1 MSGKYKRLG
10 YNTILVFIGNLGSK
24 LIGFIMLPFYTAWL
38 SVADYGVT
46 DIITIYTTLLLSI
59 VSCCIADAIFIFPN
73 GEKKE
78 KQKEYFSSGVF
89 FLLVSLLILF
99 PFFYI
104 ANMYFLYSGSS
115 NSFSQYVWEIYW
127 MIAATFAQQYMLQ
140 FSRGIGKIK
149 IYAISGIVLTAF
161 TAGLAFLLVPKYG
174 VNGFIISQI
183 LAFTIA
189 ASYTFIFSG
198 AYSFLFASSIKMEA
212 CREMLHYSMP
222 LIPNGIMWWL
232 VSAINRPIIEYYS
245 DMESVGIF
253 AVANRFPSLVSI
265 IFTVFLYSWQV
276 SVIDEFKKEGYKEF
290 YNNVLRLVFLLITIF
305 SCGLAIFSESLVS
318 IMLDDK
324 FIEAWKLIPILSL
337 AILFSSLS
345 GFVGAN
351 FSATR
356 ESKLYFYSSI
366 WGAAASVVFSFALI
380 PTLHLY
386 GAALAVVLS
395 HAVSAISRIKYSW
408 KHVHITQPYVY
419 GIMLL
424 INVLVIFTVLYIDD
438 LLIRV
443 LVLVFL
449 FVALLVANIS
459 IISEAKVGYHLLINR
474 FHKGKK

>member
-1 MSGKYKRLG
+1 VSGKYKRLG

-46 DIITIYTTLLLSI
+46 DIITIYSTLLLSI

-73 GEKKE
+73 GEKKQ

-89 FLLVSLLILF
+89 FLLVSLLVLF
-99 PFFYI
+99 ALFYL
-104 ANMYFLYSGSS
+104 ANMYFLNSGSS

-127 MIAATFAQQYMLQ
+127 MIVATFAQQYMLQ

-149 IYAISGIVLTAF
+149 IYAISGVVLTAF
-161 TAGLAFLLVPKYG
+161 TAGLAFLLIPKYG
-174 VNGFIISQI
+174 VNGFILSQI

-198 AYSFLFASSIKMEA
+198 AYSYLTVSSIKLKA

-232 VSAINRPIIEYYS
+232 VSALNRPIIEHYS

-265 IFTVFLYSWQV
+265 IFTVFMYSWQV
-276 SVIDEFKKEGYKEF
+276 SVIEEFKKEGYKEF
-290 YNNVLRLVFLLITIF
+290 YNNVLRVIFLLLTLC
-305 SCGLAIFSESLVS
+305 SCFLAIFSESLVT

-324 FIEAWKLIPILSL
+324 FIEAWKLIPILSV

-366 WGAAASVVFSFALI
+366 WGAVASVVFSFALI

-395 HAVSAISRIKYSW
+395 HAVSAIARIKYSW

-419 GIMLL
+419 GAMLL
-424 INVLVIFTVLYIDD
+424 INVLVIFTVLYIGE
-438 LLIRV
+438 LWIRV
-443 LVLVFL
+443 LVLLFL
-449 FVALLVANIS
+449 FVSLLVINIS
-459 IISEAKVGYHLLINR
+459 IIAEAKVGCYKLINK
-474 FHKGKK
+474 FYKGKT